1 MLLSGSRQL
10 PLVVSL
16 QRLPWPMDKNVIVLC
31 AVLLYQRGT
40 ISKPLILL
48 LFPPFSF
55 SFFLQ
60 IWLGLIIL
68 LSEPGKVAIK
78 QEASA
83 VQLPNFFTSPPC
95 SSHQRHTKQS
105 KWTQSIIFTYT
116 GYVHSKVRIDSS

>member
-10 PLVVSL
+10 PLVVTL
-16 QRLPWPMDKNVIVLC
+16 QRLPWPMDKNVIVFC

-48 LFPPFSF
+48 LSPPIL
-55 SFFLQ
+55 FLQ
-60 IWLGLIIL
+60 IWLGLIFL
-68 LSEPGKVAIK
+68 LSEPSKVAIK

-83 VQLPNFFTSPPC
+83 LQLPNFFTSPPC

-105 KWTQSIIFTYT
+105 KWTQSIIFTCT
-116 GYVHSKVRIDSS
+116 RYVHCKVRIDSS